1 MERGFLSLFVINY
14 SDNRIRDKIIRRYC
28 DGLIKR
34 IILIDLFLWFQFID
48 EISVF
53 SKFVNFQDPSFLCYI
68 VSKFIFFF
76 FKVGESHCGIKNFD
90 ILKVYLFYY
99 RIFHQF
105 KNKTKE
111 LEEFFIQNSSF
122 KLDKSVKKYYL
133 DILISTLINIFL
145 ISLYIFLTFY
155 SIDFIHFILGE
166 YTILNKK

>member
-1 MERGFLSLFVINY
+1 MKFLFSRNLLISKILPFFVTLSRNLF
-14 SDNRIRDKIIRRYC
+14 
-28 DGLIKR
+28 
-34 IILIDLFLWFQFID
+34 
-48 EISVF
+48 
-53 SKFVNFQDPSFLCYI
+53 
-68 VSKFIFFF
+68 FFF

-145 ISLYIFLTFY
+145 ISLYIFLIFY